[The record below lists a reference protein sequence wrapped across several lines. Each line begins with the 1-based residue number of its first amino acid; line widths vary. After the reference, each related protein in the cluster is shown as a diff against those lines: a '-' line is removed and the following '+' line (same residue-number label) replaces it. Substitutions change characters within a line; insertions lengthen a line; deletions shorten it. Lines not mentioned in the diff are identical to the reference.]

1 MSIAQNIRH
10 YRELQG
16 LTLDNFSSK
25 TGLSI
30 ADCIKI
36 EAGQR
41 PLTADEITSR
51 YYLRFDV
58 KDCPGVVASITRLLA
73 DRDISISS
81 MIQDEAKGKNGN
93 VPLVILTHAAPAK
106 ALKSAQAEI
115 ATLSINQSP
124 VKVMRIEDL

>member
-41 PLTADEITSR
+41 PLTADEITKVC
-51 YYLRFDV
+51 DV
-58 KDCPGVVASITRLLA
+58 LQITSDELCKDPKPDESNREGESVVINIAELQNLLGMMK
-73 DRDISISS
+73 D
-81 MIQDEAKGKNGN
+81 
-93 VPLVILTHAAPAK
+93 
-106 ALKSAQAEI
+106 
-115 ATLSINQSP
+115 
-124 VKVMRIEDL
+124 